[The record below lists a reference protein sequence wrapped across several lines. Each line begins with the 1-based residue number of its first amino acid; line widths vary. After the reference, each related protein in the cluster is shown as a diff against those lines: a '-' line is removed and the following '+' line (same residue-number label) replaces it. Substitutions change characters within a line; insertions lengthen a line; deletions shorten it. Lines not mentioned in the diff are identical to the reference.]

1 VSILV
6 AQYRA
11 DRADELKPGNHRFVP
26 AETLMDLLR
35 IDSEVALRQ
44 RISEFRRRVV
54 ELARDRWGLPLGRDV
69 VIENKF
75 GAGYRLNPEV
85 VVIDSAEIKR
95 TPDPK

>member
-1 VSILV
+1 MQGLSRQPRSARQPI
-6 AQYRA
+6 
-11 DRADELKPGNHRFVP
+11 P
-26 AETLMDLLR
+26 T
-35 IDSEVALRQ
+35 ALRQ
-44 RISEFRRRVV
+44 RISEFRKRVV

-95 TPDPK
+95 TPDHK